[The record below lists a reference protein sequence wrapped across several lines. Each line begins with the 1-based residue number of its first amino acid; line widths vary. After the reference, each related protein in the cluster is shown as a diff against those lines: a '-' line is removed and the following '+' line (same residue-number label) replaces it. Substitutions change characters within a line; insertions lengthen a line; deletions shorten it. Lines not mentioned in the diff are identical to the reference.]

1 VPLLS
6 RLVAL
11 AALIATFTCLFLAP
25 VAPAHADPLP
35 NPRRALRLRDAPL
48 ATLSPAAADYL
59 ATRAGLVGVGVAVPD
74 RAVVFA
80 TAGNTSFY
88 LASVAK
94 TPIMLTLLRQV
105 ADEGRTLSDAEAEDL
120 WAMISLSDNAAADRL
135 WNAVG
140 GAVGVSAYLRSV
152 GVTDIEPDA
161 EGYWGASTA
170 TPRALALLLAK
181 LIEGDALDV
190 NGQVA
195 ALTLMGNIEALDQ
208 RWGVTAGLPDALPDG
223 AQLGLKDGWYWAEEG
238 WWINSVGYLVP
249 PDGAPYTLVILTN
262 DQPSFEYGV
271 ETVETVARL
280 IHMELSGLSIE
291 P

>member
-1 VPLLS
+1 MPSLPRLLA
-6 RLVAL
+6 V
-11 AALIATFTCLFLAP
+11 AALIATFTCLLLAP
-25 VAPAHADPLP
+25 VAPAQADPLP
-35 NPRRALRLRDAPL
+35 NPRHALRLRDAPL

-59 ATRAGLVGVGVAVPD
+59 ATRAGLIGVGVAVPD
-74 RAVVFA
+74 RAVIFT

-105 ADEGRTLSDAEAEDL
+105 ADEGRALSDAEAEDL
-120 WAMISLSDNAAADRL
+120 WAMISLSDNDAADRL
-135 WNAVG
+135 WNSTG
-140 GAVGVSAYLRSV
+140 GADGISAYLRSV
-152 GVTDIEPDA
+152 GVTGIEPDA

-181 LIEGDALDV
+181 LIEGDALSM
-190 NGQVA
+190 NGQIA

-208 RWGVTAGLPDALPDG
+208 RWGVTAGLPHELPDG
-223 AQLGLKDGWYWAEEG
+223 ARIGLKDGWYWADEG
-238 WWINSVGYLVP
+238 WWVNSVGYIAP
-249 PDGAPYTLVILTN
+249 PDAAPYTLVILTN

-280 IHMELSGLSIE
+280 INLELSGLPID